1 MFKRLKG
8 SIGKNDEPKTPNSL
22 PQNRPTWSSF
32 STISPLNPEME
43 DSQFCINDDIEETP
57 KNSPARVAVSES
69 TTVDLGKFS
78 QSSSSLVNDHLSFH
92 TDIESASEIDD
103 SASVVSEYANEIT
116 KENLYAAYKK
126 LHGRYHKHKFKYT
139 ELADK
144 FKQTMTIHDKDKI
157 TMTKAQDKLLQRIAE
172 LKEQCTLEQAAK
184 AHMEDALRN
193 DIEERDHIISTLN
206 TKIDLLKKNSSDEC
220 ESNSIGSADLLDKC
234 ERLNEELSSTKSE
247 CASLEN
253 QIELLKK
260 SEEITLLSL
269 AENKMA
275 IHKELET
282 KEDQIKKLE
291 KTINGLQME
300 NQILLKEKASHL
312 STNSYQ
318 ININQNIQE
327 EITKQ
332 LNELESDMS
341 SAFEFKENEVKE
353 LRNKLKTFEQRF
365 EAQEQKN
372 ISNEEVLKNNENN
385 YKLVISNLEQ
395 SLNDNKIS
403 SSKKI
408 DTFLKEIGEKSQ
420 VIKNLTVKL
429 KEMEKLKQDYEKN
442 KNEIQ
447 DLKSQIVQTKK
458 LVKENEL
465 IRVDEQNRCIEE
477 LKLKSEEISNL
488 KDKLK
493 LLQNTFKENEKKN
506 LDLQNHID
514 EISFKNKSL
523 IESEEELKVTIFNY
537 KKSNDELQDTIK
549 LLQKEKQKIIDTMK
563 SKMDEN
569 QLEIE
574 KLNNLNKEMLCQ
586 LNQDKLIQISEERS
600 IESVIKDYNLLTEEN
615 AYLKKERQKMLQT
628 FQDMLK
634 KIKVDFG
641 NLKSFAEEQ
650 LTECSFILVKHINH
664 LKAEF
669 SSKIKLYHNN
679 LTETKQKL
687 EIIQKAYLILKS
699 DCVQNLDYFKIEI
712 IEKYN
717 EDVLFLLSQ
726 NNKELEKRKID
737 LLRLQEE
744 IDSYRKSEHRSVKA
758 EVKETI
764 QELQECIELQKK
776 TYTNLQDEYS
786 NYQVNEKKKWTDKLI
801 ETENKWLEKMDNYK
815 KMMDTE
821 HREELEAL
829 TNEWTNEQKHNAL
842 TLMTADSKNE
852 ETLEKIIQD
861 VETTSQREEALQRQ
875 ITKLNKELSELK
887 KMYRNEVHNKHRNNE
902 GDDDENDVNNKDGC
916 EMEYLR
922 NILYEYMMGKQPMV
936 LAKVLAAIVKFDSN
950 QLSTILQKEEQK
962 VSLLKTLGL

>member
-22 PQNRPTWSSF
+22 PQNRPTWSGF

-78 QSSSSLVNDHLSFH
+78 QSSSSLANDHLSFH

-103 SASVVSEYANEIT
+103 SVSVVSEYANEIT

-144 FKQTMTIHDKDKI
+144 FKQTVTIHDKDKI

-206 TKIDLLKKNSSDEC
+206 TKIDLLRKNSSDEC
-220 ESNSIGSADLLDKC
+220 ESSSVTSVDLLAKC
-234 ERLNEELSSTKSE
+234 ERLNDELSSTKSE

-318 ININQNIQE
+318 ININQNVQE

-332 LNELESDMS
+332 LNELEGEMS

-353 LRNKLKTFEQRF
+353 LKNQLKALEQRC
-365 EAQEQKN
+365 EVQEQKN
-372 ISNEEVLKNNENN
+372 ISMEEVMKNNENN
-385 YKLVISNLEQ
+385 YKSIISSLEQ
-395 SLNDNKIS
+395 SLNEDKIS

-408 DTFLKEIGEKSQ
+408 DAFLKEIGEKSQ

-447 DLKSQIVQTKK
+447 DLKNQVLQSKK

-477 LKLKSEEISNL
+477 LKLKSEEISHL

-493 LLQNTFKENEKKN
+493 LLQHTFKENEKKN
-506 LDLQNHID
+506 LDLQTHID
-514 EISFKNKSL
+514 EINFKNKSL
-523 IESEEELKVTIFNY
+523 NESEEELKMTIFNY

-549 LLQKEKQKIIDTMK
+549 LLQKEKEIAIDTMK
-563 SKMDEN
+563 TKMDEN
-569 QLEIE
+569 QFEIE

-586 LNQDKLIQISEERS
+586 LNQDKLIKISEERS

-634 KIKVDFG
+634 NIKVDFG

-650 LTECSFILVKHINH
+650 LTECSLIFVKHIKH
-664 LKAEF
+664 LKAEY

-679 LTETKQKL
+679 MTETKRKL
-687 EIIQKAYLILKS
+687 EVIKSAYLILKS
-699 DCVQNLDYFKIEI
+699 DCVQSLDSFKIE

-717 EDVLFLLSQ
+717 EGVLLLISQ
-726 NNKELEKRKID
+726 NNNELEKRKID

-744 IDSYRKSEHRSVKA
+744 IESYKKSEHRSVKA

-764 QELQECIELQKK
+764 QELQECIEVQKK
-776 TYTNLQDEYS
+776 TYTDLQDEYS

-821 HREELEAL
+821 HREEVEAL
-829 TNEWTNEQKHNAL
+829 TNEWTNEQKHNAF

-887 KMYRNEVHNKHRNNE
+887 KINEIHNKHRNNE
-902 GDDDENDVNNKDGC
+902 GDDNDDDNNKDGC

>member
-22 PQNRPTWSSF
+22 PQNRPTWSGF

-78 QSSSSLVNDHLSFH
+78 QSSSSLANDHLSFH

-103 SASVVSEYANEIT
+103 SVSVVSEYANEIT

-144 FKQTMTIHDKDKI
+144 FKQTVTIHDKDKI

-206 TKIDLLKKNSSDEC
+206 TKIDLLRKNSSDEC
-220 ESNSIGSADLLDKC
+220 ESSSVTSVDLLAKC
-234 ERLNEELSSTKSE
+234 ERLNDELSSTKSE

-318 ININQNIQE
+318 ININQNVQE

-332 LNELESDMS
+332 LNELEGEMS

-353 LRNKLKTFEQRF
+353 LKNQLKALEQRC
-365 EAQEQKN
+365 EVQEQKN
-372 ISNEEVLKNNENN
+372 ISMEEVMKNNENN
-385 YKLVISNLEQ
+385 YKSIISSLEQ
-395 SLNDNKIS
+395 SLNEDKIS

-408 DTFLKEIGEKSQ
+408 DAFLKEIGEKSQ

-447 DLKSQIVQTKK
+447 DLKNQVLQSKK

-477 LKLKSEEISNL
+477 LKLKSEEISHL

-493 LLQNTFKENEKKN
+493 LLQHTFKENEKKN
-506 LDLQNHID
+506 LDLQTHID
-514 EISFKNKSL
+514 EINFKNKSL
-523 IESEEELKVTIFNY
+523 NESEEELKMTIFNY

-549 LLQKEKQKIIDTMK
+549 LLQKEKEIAIDTMK
-563 SKMDEN
+563 TKMDEN
-569 QLEIE
+569 QFEIE

-586 LNQDKLIQISEERS
+586 LNQDKLIKISEERS

-634 KIKVDFG
+634 NIKVDFG

-650 LTECSFILVKHINH
+650 LTECSLIFVKHIKH
-664 LKAEF
+664 LKAEY

-679 LTETKQKL
+679 MTETKRKL
-687 EIIQKAYLILKS
+687 EVIKSAYLILKS
-699 DCVQNLDYFKIEI
+699 DCVQSLDSFKIE

-717 EDVLFLLSQ
+717 EGVLLLISQ
-726 NNKELEKRKID
+726 NNNELEKRKID

-744 IDSYRKSEHRSVKA
+744 IESYKKSEHRSVKA

-764 QELQECIELQKK
+764 QELQECIEVQKK
-776 TYTNLQDEYS
+776 TYTDLQDEYS

-821 HREELEAL
+821 HREEVEAL
-829 TNEWTNEQKHNAL
+829 TNEWTNEQK
-842 TLMTADSKNE
+842 
-852 ETLEKIIQD
+852 TLEKIIQD

-887 KMYRNEVHNKHRNNE
+887 KMYRNEIHNKHRNNE
-902 GDDDENDVNNKDGC
+902 GDDNDDDNNKDGC

>member
-8 SIGKNDEPKTPNSL
+8 SIGKNDEPKTPNSV
-22 PQNRPTWSSF
+22 PQNRPTWSGF

-57 KNSPARVAVSES
+57 KNSPARVVVSES

-103 SASVVSEYANEIT
+103 SVSVVSEYANEIT

-144 FKQTMTIHDKDKI
+144 FKQTVTIHDKDKI

-206 TKIDLLKKNSSDEC
+206 TKIDLLRKNSSDEC
-220 ESNSIGSADLLDKC
+220 ESTSILSGDLLAKC
-234 ERLNEELSSTKSE
+234 ERLNDELSSAKSE

-253 QIELLKK
+253 KIELLKK
-260 SEEITLLSL
+260 REETTLLSL

-318 ININQNIQE
+318 ININQNVQE

-332 LNELESDMS
+332 LNELEGEMS

-353 LRNKLKTFEQRF
+353 LKNQLKAFEQRC
-365 EAQEQKN
+365 EVQEQKN
-372 ISNEEVLKNNENN
+372 ISMEEVLKNKENN
-385 YKLVISNLEQ
+385 YKSVISSLEQ
-395 SLNDNKIS
+395 NLNDIKMS

-429 KEMEKLKQDYEKN
+429 KEMEKVKQDHEKN
-442 KNEIQ
+442 KNEIH
-447 DLKSQIVQTKK
+447 DLKNQILQSKK

-477 LKLKSEEISNL
+477 LKLKSEEISHFKN
-488 KDKLK
+488 KLE
-493 LLQNTFKENEKKN
+493 LLQHTFKENEKKN
-506 LDLQNHID
+506 LDLQTHIN
-514 EISFKNKSL
+514 EINFKNKSL
-523 IESEEELKVTIFNY
+523 MESEEELKMTIFNY
-537 KKSNDELQDTIK
+537 KKSNAELQDTIK
-549 LLQKEKQKIIDTMK
+549 LLQKEKEIVIDSMK
-563 SKMDEN
+563 TKMDEN

-586 LNQDKLIQISEERS
+586 LNQDKLVKISEERS

-634 KIKVDFG
+634 KIKVDFED
-641 NLKSFAEEQ
+641 LKSFAEDQ
-650 LTECSFILVKHINH
+650 LKECSLIFVKHIKH
-664 LKAEF
+664 LKAEY
-669 SSKIKLYHNN
+669 SSKIKSYYNN
-679 LTETKQKL
+679 MTETKQKL
-687 EIIQKAYLILKS
+687 EVIQNAYLILKS
-699 DCVQNLDYFKIEI
+699 DCVQSLDCFKIE

-717 EDVLFLLSQ
+717 ESAMLLISQ
-726 NNKELEKRKID
+726 NNNELEKRNIE

-744 IDSYRKSEHRSVKA
+744 IESYKKSEHRSVKA

-764 QELQECIELQKK
+764 QELQECIEVQKK
-776 TYTNLQDEYS
+776 AYTNLQDEYS

-821 HREELEAL
+821 HREEVEAL
-829 TNEWTNEQKHNAL
+829 TNEWTNEQKNNAL
-842 TLMTADSKNE
+842 SLMTADNENE

-887 KMYRNEVHNKHRNNE
+887 KMYRNEIHNKHRNNE
-902 GDDDENDVNNKDGC
+902 GDDDDNDDHNKDGC

>member
-8 SIGKNDEPKTPNSL
+8 TIGKNDEPKTPNSL

-32 STISPLNPEME
+32 STISPLNSEME

-57 KNSPARVAVSES
+57 KNSPARVVVSES

-206 TKIDLLKKNSSDEC
+206 TKIDLLRKNSSDE
-220 ESNSIGSADLLDKC
+220 SASKSIGSTDLMNKC
-234 ERLNEELSSTKSE
+234 EQLNEELSSAKLE
-247 CASLEN
+247 CTLLEN

-260 SEEITLLSL
+260 SEENTLLSL

-332 LNELESDMS
+332 LNELEGEMS

-353 LRNKLKTFEQRF
+353 LKNQLKAFEKRF
-365 EAQEQKN
+365 EVQEQKN
-372 ISNEEVLKNNENN
+372 ISIEEALKNNENS

-403 SSKKI
+403 SAKKI

-420 VIKNLTVKL
+420 EIKNLTFKL
-429 KEMEKLKQDYEKN
+429 KEMEKLKHEYEKN
-442 KNEIQ
+442 KNEIH
-447 DLKSQIVQTKK
+447 DLKNQIIQSKK

-493 LLQNTFKENEKKN
+493 LLQFTIKENDKKN

-514 EISFKNKSL
+514 EINFKNKSL
-523 IESEEELKVTIFNY
+523 IESEEELKVTILNY

-549 LLQKEKQKIIDTMK
+549 LIQKEKETIINTMK
-563 SKMDEN
+563 TKIDEN

-574 KLNNLNKEMLCQ
+574 KLNNLNKDMLCQ
-586 LNQDKLIQISEERS
+586 LNQDKLIQISEERN

-628 FQDMLK
+628 FQDLLK
-634 KIKVDFG
+634 KIKVDFV
-641 NLKSFAEEQ
+641 NLKSFTEEQ
-650 LTECSFILVKHINH
+650 LTDCSFIFVKHIKH
-664 LKAEF
+664 LKSEF
-669 SSKIKLYHNN
+669 SFKIKSYHNN

-687 EIIQKAYLILKS
+687 EVIQKAYLILKF
-699 DCVQNLDYFKIEI
+699 DCVRSLDCFKNEI
-712 IEKYN
+712 IEKFN
-717 EDVLFLLSQ
+717 EDVLFLISQ

-737 LLRLQEE
+737 LLRLQKE
-744 IDSYRKSEHRSVKA
+744 IDCYKKSEQRSVKA

-764 QELQECIELQKK
+764 QELEECIELQKK
-776 TYTNLQDEYS
+776 TYTNLQNEYS

-829 TNEWTNEQKHNAL
+829 TNEWTNEQK
-842 TLMTADSKNE
+842 
-852 ETLEKIIQD
+852 TLEKIIQD

-902 GDDDENDVNNKDGC
+902 GDDDDNDVNNKDGC

>member
-8 SIGKNDEPKTPNSL
+8 SIGKNDEPKTPNSV
-22 PQNRPTWSSF
+22 PQNRPTWSGF
-32 STISPLNPEME
+32 STISPLNPGME

-57 KNSPARVAVSES
+57 KNSPARVVVSES

-103 SASVVSEYANEIT
+103 SVSVVSEYANEIT

-144 FKQTMTIHDKDKI
+144 FKQTVTIHDKDKI

-206 TKIDLLKKNSSDEC
+206 TKIDLLRKNSSDEC
-220 ESNSIGSADLLDKC
+220 ESTSILSGDLLAKC
-234 ERLNEELSSTKSE
+234 ERLNDELSSTKAE

-260 SEEITLLSL
+260 SEETTLLSL

-318 ININQNIQE
+318 ININQNVQE

-332 LNELESDMS
+332 LNELEGEMS

-353 LRNKLKTFEQRF
+353 LKNQLKALEQRC
-365 EAQEQKN
+365 EVQEQKN
-372 ISNEEVLKNNENN
+372 ISMEEVLKNKEND
-385 YKLVISNLEQ
+385 YKSVISSLEQ
-395 SLNDNKIS
+395 NLNDIKIS

-408 DTFLKEIGEKSQ
+408 DTFLKEIGEKSL

-429 KEMEKLKQDYEKN
+429 KEMEKVKQDYEKN
-442 KNEIQ
+442 KNEIH
-447 DLKSQIVQTKK
+447 DLKNQILQSKK

-477 LKLKSEEISNL
+477 LKLKSEEISHFKN
-488 KDKLK
+488 KLE
-493 LLQNTFKENEKKN
+493 LLQHTLKENEKKN
-506 LDLQNHID
+506 LDLQTHID

-523 IESEEELKVTIFNY
+523 MESEEELKMTIFNY

-549 LLQKEKQKIIDTMK
+549 LLQKEKEIVIDSMK
-563 SKMDEN
+563 TKMDEN

-586 LNQDKLIQISEERS
+586 LNQDKLIKISEERS

-650 LTECSFILVKHINH
+650 LKECSLIFVKHIEH
-664 LKAEF
+664 LKAEY

-687 EIIQKAYLILKS
+687 EVIQNAYLILKS
-699 DCVQNLDYFKIEI
+699 DCVQSLDCFKIE

-717 EDVLFLLSQ
+717 EGIMLLISQ
-726 NNKELEKRKID
+726 NNNELEKRNLD

-744 IDSYRKSEHRSVKA
+744 IESYKKSEHRSVKA

-764 QELQECIELQKK
+764 QELQECIEVQKK

-786 NYQVNEKKKWTDKLI
+786 NYQVSEKKKWTDKLI

-821 HREELEAL
+821 HREEIEAL

-842 TLMTADSKNE
+842 SLMTADNENE

-887 KMYRNEVHNKHRNNE
+887 KINEIHNKHRNNE
-902 GDDDENDVNNKDGC
+902 GDDDDNDDNNKDGC

>member
-22 PQNRPTWSSF
+22 PQNRPTWSGF

-78 QSSSSLVNDHLSFH
+78 QSSSSLANDHLSFH

-103 SASVVSEYANEIT
+103 SVSVVSEYANEIT

-144 FKQTMTIHDKDKI
+144 FKQTVTIHDKDKI

-206 TKIDLLKKNSSDEC
+206 TKIDLLRKNSSDEC
-220 ESNSIGSADLLDKC
+220 ESSSVTSVDLLAKC
-234 ERLNEELSSTKSE
+234 ERLNDELSSTKSE

-318 ININQNIQE
+318 ININQNVQE

-332 LNELESDMS
+332 LNELEGEMS

-353 LRNKLKTFEQRF
+353 LKNQLKALEQRC
-365 EAQEQKN
+365 EVQEQKN
-372 ISNEEVLKNNENN
+372 ISMEEVMKNNENN
-385 YKLVISNLEQ
+385 YKSIISSLEQ
-395 SLNDNKIS
+395 SLNEDKIS

-408 DTFLKEIGEKSQ
+408 DAFLKEIGEKSQ

-447 DLKSQIVQTKK
+447 DLKNQVLQSKK

-477 LKLKSEEISNL
+477 LKLKSEEISHL

-493 LLQNTFKENEKKN
+493 LLQHTFKENEKKN
-506 LDLQNHID
+506 LDLQTHID
-514 EISFKNKSL
+514 EINFKNKSL
-523 IESEEELKVTIFNY
+523 NESEEELKMTIFNY

-549 LLQKEKQKIIDTMK
+549 LLQKEKEIAIDTMK
-563 SKMDEN
+563 TKMDEN
-569 QLEIE
+569 QFEIE

-586 LNQDKLIQISEERS
+586 LNQDKLIKISEERS

-634 KIKVDFG
+634 NIKVDFG

-650 LTECSFILVKHINH
+650 LTECSLIFVKHIKH
-664 LKAEF
+664 LKAEY

-679 LTETKQKL
+679 MTETKRKL
-687 EIIQKAYLILKS
+687 EVIKSAYLILKS
-699 DCVQNLDYFKIEI
+699 DCVQSLDSFKIE

-717 EDVLFLLSQ
+717 EGVLLLISQ
-726 NNKELEKRKID
+726 NNNELEKRKID

-744 IDSYRKSEHRSVKA
+744 IESYKKSEHRSVKA

-764 QELQECIELQKK
+764 QELQECIEVQKK
-776 TYTNLQDEYS
+776 TYTDLQDEYS

-821 HREELEAL
+821 HREEVEAL
-829 TNEWTNEQKHNAL
+829 TNEWTNEQKHNAF

-887 KMYRNEVHNKHRNNE
+887 KMYRNEIHNKHRNNE
-902 GDDDENDVNNKDGC
+902 GDDNDDDNNKDGC

>member
-22 PQNRPTWSSF
+22 PQNRPTWSGF

-78 QSSSSLVNDHLSFH
+78 QSSSSLANDHLSFH

-103 SASVVSEYANEIT
+103 SVSVVSEYANEIT

-144 FKQTMTIHDKDKI
+144 FKQTVTIHDKDKI

-206 TKIDLLKKNSSDEC
+206 TKIDLLRKNSSDEC
-220 ESNSIGSADLLDKC
+220 ESSSVTSVDLLAKC
-234 ERLNEELSSTKSE
+234 ERLNDELSSTKSE

-318 ININQNIQE
+318 ININQNVQE

-332 LNELESDMS
+332 LNELEGEMS

-353 LRNKLKTFEQRF
+353 LKNQLKALEQRC
-365 EAQEQKN
+365 EVQEQKN
-372 ISNEEVLKNNENN
+372 ISMEEVMKNNENN
-385 YKLVISNLEQ
+385 YKSIISSLEQ
-395 SLNDNKIS
+395 SLNEDKIS

-447 DLKSQIVQTKK
+447 DLKNQVLQSKK

-477 LKLKSEEISNL
+477 LKLKSEEISHL

-493 LLQNTFKENEKKN
+493 LLQHTFKENEKKN
-506 LDLQNHID
+506 LDLQTHID
-514 EISFKNKSL
+514 EINFKNKSL
-523 IESEEELKVTIFNY
+523 NESEEELKMTIFNY

-549 LLQKEKQKIIDTMK
+549 LLQKEKEIAIDTMK
-563 SKMDEN
+563 TKMDEN
-569 QLEIE
+569 QFEIE

-586 LNQDKLIQISEERS
+586 LNQDKLIKISEERS

-634 KIKVDFG
+634 NIKVDFG

-650 LTECSFILVKHINH
+650 LTECSLIFVKHIKH
-664 LKAEF
+664 LKAEY

-679 LTETKQKL
+679 MTETKRKL
-687 EIIQKAYLILKS
+687 EVIKSAYLILKS
-699 DCVQNLDYFKIEI
+699 DCVQSLDSFKIE

-717 EDVLFLLSQ
+717 EGVLLLISQ
-726 NNKELEKRKID
+726 NNNELEKRKID

-744 IDSYRKSEHRSVKA
+744 IESYKKSEHRSVKA

-764 QELQECIELQKK
+764 QELQECIEVQKK
-776 TYTNLQDEYS
+776 TYTDLQDEYS

-821 HREELEAL
+821 HREEVEAL
-829 TNEWTNEQKHNAL
+829 TNEWTNEQKHNAF

-887 KMYRNEVHNKHRNNE
+887 KMYRNEIHNKHRNNE
-902 GDDDENDVNNKDGC
+902 GDDNDDDNNKDGC

>member
-32 STISPLNPEME
+32 STISPLNSEME

-57 KNSPARVAVSES
+57 KNSPARVVVSES

-206 TKIDLLKKNSSDEC
+206 TKIDLLRKNSSDDC

-234 ERLNEELSSTKSE
+234 ERLNEELSSTKLE
-247 CASLEN
+247 CASLQN

-332 LNELESDMS
+332 LNELEGEMS

-353 LRNKLKTFEQRF
+353 LKNQLKAFEQRF
-365 EAQEQKN
+365 EEQEQKN
-372 ISNEEVLKNNENN
+372 ILTEEALKNNENN
-385 YKLVISNLEQ
+385 YKLIISNLEQ
-395 SLNDNKIS
+395 SLNENKVS

-420 VIKNLTVKL
+420 VIKNLTAKQ

-442 KNEIQ
+442 KNEIH
-447 DLKSQIVQTKK
+447 DLKNQIVQTKK

-477 LKLKSEEISNL
+477 LKLKSEEITNL

-493 LLQNTFKENEKKN
+493 SLQNTFEENEKKI
-506 LDLQNHID
+506 LDLQNHTD
-514 EISFKNKSL
+514 EVNLKNKSL
-523 IESEEELKVTIFNY
+523 MESEEELKLTIFNY

-549 LLQKEKQKIIDTMK
+549 LLQKEKESIIDTMK
-563 SKMDEN
+563 TKMDEN
-569 QLEIE
+569 QLEIV

-586 LNQDKLIQISEERS
+586 LNQDKLIQISEERN

-641 NLKSFAEEQ
+641 NLKSFAEQQ
-650 LTECSFILVKHINH
+650 LTECSFILVNHIKH

-669 SSKIKLYHNN
+669 SSKIKSYQNN

-687 EIIQKAYLILKS
+687 EVIQKAFLVLKS
-699 DCVQNLDYFKIEI
+699 DCVQSLDYFKIEI

-717 EDVLFLLSQ
+717 EDVLCLVSQ
-726 NNKELEKRKID
+726 NNKELEQRKKD
-737 LLRLQEE
+737 LFKLQEE
-744 IDSYRKSEHRSVKA
+744 IDSYKKSEHRSVKA

-829 TNEWTNEQKHNAL
+829 TNEWTNERKHNAL
-842 TLMTADSKNE
+842 TLMPADTKNE

-887 KMYRNEVHNKHRNNE
+887 KMYRNEVHNKNRNNE
-902 GDDDENDVNNKDGC
+902 GDDDDNDVNNKDGC

-950 QLSTILQKEEQK
+950 QLNTILQKEEQK

>member
-8 SIGKNDEPKTPNSL
+8 SIGKNDEPKTPNSV
-22 PQNRPTWSSF
+22 PQNRPTWSGF

-57 KNSPARVAVSES
+57 KNSPARVVVSES

-78 QSSSSLVNDHLSFH
+78 QSSSSLVNDHLSFQN
-92 TDIESASEIDD
+92 DIESASEIDD
-103 SASVVSEYANEIT
+103 SVSVVSEYANEIT

-144 FKQTMTIHDKDKI
+144 FKQTVTIHDKDKI

-206 TKIDLLKKNSSDEC
+206 TKIDLLRKNSSDGC
-220 ESNSIGSADLLDKC
+220 ESISIVSIDLLAKC
-234 ERLNEELSSTKSE
+234 EQLNDELSSTKAE

-300 NQILLKEKASHL
+300 NQMLLKEKASHL

-318 ININQNIQE
+318 ININQNVQQ

-332 LNELESDMS
+332 LNELEGEMS
-341 SAFEFKENEVKE
+341 SVFEFKENEVKE
-353 LRNKLKTFEQRF
+353 LKNQLKAFEQRC
-365 EAQEQKN
+365 EVQEQKY
-372 ISNEEVLKNNENN
+372 ISLEEVLKNKENN
-385 YKLVISNLEQ
+385 YKSIISSLEQ
-395 SLNDNKIS
+395 NLNDNEIS

-420 VIKNLTVKL
+420 IIKNLTVKL
-429 KEMEKLKQDYEKN
+429 KEMEKVKQDNEKN
-442 KNEIQ
+442 INEIH
-447 DLKSQIVQTKK
+447 DLKNQILQSKK

-477 LKLKSEEISNL
+477 LKLKSEEISYF
-488 KDKLK
+488 KDKLE
-493 LLQNTFKENEKKN
+493 LLQRTFKENEKKN
-506 LDLQNHID
+506 LDLQTHVD
-514 EISFKNKSL
+514 EISFKNKRL
-523 IESEEELKVTIFNY
+523 MESEEELKMTIFNY

-549 LLQKEKQKIIDTMK
+549 LLQKEKEIVTNTMK
-563 SKMDEN
+563 TKMNEN

-586 LNQDKLIQISEERS
+586 LNQDKLIKISEERS

-615 AYLKKERQKMLQT
+615 AYLKKERQKIVQS

-634 KIKVDFG
+634 KIKVDYG

-650 LTECSFILVKHINH
+650 LKEYSLIFVKHIKH
-664 LKAEF
+664 LKAEY
-669 SSKIKLYHNN
+669 SSKIKFYHKNM
-679 LTETKQKL
+679 TETKQKL
-687 EIIQKAYLILKS
+687 EVIQNAYLILKS
-699 DCVQNLDYFKIEI
+699 DCVQSLDCFKIE

-717 EDVLFLLSQ
+717 EGIMLLISQ
-726 NNKELEKRKID
+726 NNNKLEKRNID
-737 LLRLQEE
+737 LLKLQEE
-744 IDSYRKSEHRSVKA
+744 IESYKKSEHRSVKA

-764 QELQECIELQKK
+764 QELQECIEVQKK

-786 NYQVNEKKKWTDKLI
+786 NYQVSEKKKWTDKLI

-821 HREELEAL
+821 HREEIEAL
-829 TNEWTNEQKHNAL
+829 TNEWTNEQK
-842 TLMTADSKNE
+842 
-852 ETLEKIIQD
+852 TLEKIIQD
-861 VETTSQREEALQRQ
+861 VETTTQREEALQRQ

-887 KMYRNEVHNKHRNNE
+887 KMYRNEIHNRSNG
-902 GDDDENDVNNKDGC
+902 GDDNDNDDNNKDGC